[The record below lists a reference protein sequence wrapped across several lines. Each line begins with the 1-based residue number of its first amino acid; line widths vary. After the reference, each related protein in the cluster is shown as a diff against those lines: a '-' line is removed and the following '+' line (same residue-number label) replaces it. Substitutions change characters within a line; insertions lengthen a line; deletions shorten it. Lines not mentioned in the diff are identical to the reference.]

1 MAELNEIVAEAA
13 EQVASE
19 ALGVA
24 AVSRALS
31 PRDLSIGLVIGLA
44 IGGGVAYLL
53 TRKRMETKY
62 EKIAEEEIDAM
73 REHFRSRLVARE
85 EKPELGS
92 GPKLADKAEEL
103 GYASPTGPKPT
114 PPEADPTAV
123 EPKPPVPLPPRPTG
137 PNRIH
142 EELEAA
148 QDRDPLQEG
157 DGDWNWDEE
166 KSQRQH
172 RIPYVIHVEERG
184 EADFDQISYTY
195 YEADDVLCEETSGQ
209 IVQPRDEIVG
219 DHNLGR
225 FGHGSRDP
233 NVVYL
238 RNDHL
243 GLEIE
248 LIRNPGS
255 YTEEVRG
262 IQHSDGGIE
271 RLRRRRPEDR

>member
-1 MAELNEIVAEAA
+1 MAELNEMVAGAA

-92 GPKLADKAEEL
+92 GPELADKAEEL

-114 PPEADPTAV
+114 PPEADPTAI
-123 EPKPPVPLPPRPTG
+123 EPKPPVPLPPRASG

-172 RIPYVIHVEERG
+172 RIPYVIHFRERG

-195 YEADDVLCEETSGQ
+195 YEADDVLCEEASGQ

-225 FGHGSRDP
+225 FGHGSDDP